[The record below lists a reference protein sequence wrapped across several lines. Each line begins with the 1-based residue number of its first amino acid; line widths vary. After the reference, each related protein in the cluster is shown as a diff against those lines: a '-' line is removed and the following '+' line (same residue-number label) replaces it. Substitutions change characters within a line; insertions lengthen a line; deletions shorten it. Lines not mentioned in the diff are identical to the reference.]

1 MILHSEKKF
10 FLTVFLGIMTAMAP
24 LSTDM
29 YLPALPEMSVDF
41 GISAS
46 LTQLTLTMTM
56 FGMAL
61 GQMFMG
67 PLSDRFGRKIPLMC
81 GMAVFTAASF
91 GACLAE
97 SITIFLAFRFLQGFS
112 GASGIVIARA
122 IARDVAEGPELTRFF
137 AVLMLVN
144 GVAPVAAPVIG
155 GQILRFADWRAVFA
169 VLMLIGMA
177 QFISTLCYRETLS
190 PVERIRSVGQSFSKF
205 PMLMRD
211 RYFRGHCLLQLF
223 FFSSFFSYIGGSSF
237 VFQNVYHVSAQTYSL
252 MFGGIGIG
260 LFLAGMVPARLAG
273 RVCDEKLLEISLFI
287 PLIGSVF
294 LLAGFLL
301 NAPMMYTLLVL
312 FVTIVPLSVMGT
324 ASFSLALSRQGRNA
338 GAASALLG
346 FSQMILGS
354 AMMPIV
360 GAAGDSNPIP
370 MAVLMLSGYV
380 LSGVVYWMMIRK
392 KGGSGNGK

>member
-1 MILHSEKKF
+1 MHSGKNF

-29 YLPALPEMSVDF
+29 YLPALPEMSMDF

-61 GQMFMG
+61 GQIFMG
-67 PLSDRFGRKIPLMC
+67 PLSDRFGRKIPLLC

-91 GACLAE
+91 GACLAD
-97 SITIFLAFRFLQGFS
+97 SITIFLVFRFLQGFS

-144 GVAPVAAPVIG
+144 GVAPIAAPVIG

-169 VLMLIGMA
+169 ALVLIGMA
-177 QFISTLCYRETLS
+177 QFVSTLLYRETLC
-190 PVERIRSVGQSFSKF
+190 PAERIRSVRQSFSKF
-205 PMLMRD
+205 PLLMRD

-223 FFSSFFSYIGGSSF
+223 FFGSFFSYIGGSSF

-252 MFGGIGIG
+252 IFGGIGVG

-273 RVCDEKLLEISLFI
+273 RVRDEKLLETSLFI

-301 NAPMMYTLLVL
+301 NAPMIYTLLVL

-324 ASFSLALSRQGRNA
+324 ASFSLALSQQGRNA
-338 GAASALLG
+338 GSASALLG
-346 FSQMILGS
+346 FSQMILGG

-380 LSGVVYWMMIRK
+380 LSGVVYRMMIRK
-392 KGGSGNGK
+392 KG

>member
-1 MILHSEKKF
+1 MIVHSGKNF

-29 YLPALPEMSVDF
+29 YLPALPEMSMDF

-61 GQMFMG
+61 GQIFMG
-67 PLSDRFGRKIPLMC
+67 PLSDRFGRKIPLLC

-91 GACLAE
+91 GACLAD
-97 SITIFLAFRFLQGFS
+97 SITIFLVFRFLQGFS

-144 GVAPVAAPVIG
+144 GVAPIAAPVIG

-169 VLMLIGMA
+169 ALVLIGMA
-177 QFISTLCYRETLS
+177 QFVSTLLYRETLC
-190 PVERIRSVGQSFSKF
+190 PAERIRSVRQSFSKF
-205 PMLMRD
+205 PLLMRD

-223 FFSSFFSYIGGSSF
+223 FFGSFFSYIGGSSF

-252 MFGGIGIG
+252 IFGGIGVG

-273 RVCDEKLLEISLFI
+273 RVRDEKLLETSLFI

-301 NAPMMYTLLVL
+301 NAPMIYTLLVL
-312 FVTIVPLSVMGT
+312 FVAIVPLSVMGT
-324 ASFSLALSRQGRNA
+324 ASFSLALSQQGRNA
-338 GAASALLG
+338 GSASALLG
-346 FSQMILGS
+346 FSQMILGG

-380 LSGVVYWMMIRK
+380 LSGVVYRMMIRK
-392 KGGSGNGK
+392 KG

>member
-1 MILHSEKKF
+1 MIVHSGKNF

-29 YLPALPEMSVDF
+29 YLPALPEMSMDF

-61 GQMFMG
+61 GQIFMG
-67 PLSDRFGRKIPLMC
+67 PLSDRFGRKIPLLC

-91 GACLAE
+91 GACLAD
-97 SITIFLAFRFLQGFS
+97 SITIFLVFRFLQGFS

-144 GVAPVAAPVIG
+144 GVAPIAAPVIG

-169 VLMLIGMA
+169 ALVLIGMA
-177 QFISTLCYRETLS
+177 QFVSTLLYRETLC
-190 PVERIRSVGQSFSKF
+190 PAEHIRSVRQSFSKF
-205 PMLMRD
+205 PLLMRD

-223 FFSSFFSYIGGSSF
+223 FFGSFFSYIGGSSF

-252 MFGGIGIG
+252 IFGGIGFG

-273 RVCDEKLLEISLFI
+273 RVRDEKLLETSLFI

-301 NAPMMYTLLVL
+301 NAPMIYTLLVL

-324 ASFSLALSRQGRNA
+324 ASFSLALSQQGRNA
-338 GAASALLG
+338 GSASALLG
-346 FSQMILGS
+346 FSQMILGG

-380 LSGVVYWMMIRK
+380 LSGGVYRMMIRK
-392 KGGSGNGK
+392 KG

>member
-1 MILHSEKKF
+1 MIVHSGKNF

-29 YLPALPEMSVDF
+29 YLPALPEMSMDF

-67 PLSDRFGRKIPLMC
+67 PLSDRFGRKIPLLC

-91 GACLAE
+91 GACLAD
-97 SITIFLAFRFLQGFS
+97 SITIFLVFRFLQGFS

-144 GVAPVAAPVIG
+144 GVAPIAAPVIG

-169 VLMLIGMA
+169 ALVLIGMA
-177 QFISTLCYRETLS
+177 QFVSTLLYRETLC
-190 PVERIRSVGQSFSKF
+190 PAERIRSVRQSFSKF
-205 PMLMRD
+205 PLLMRD

-223 FFSSFFSYIGGSSF
+223 FFGSFFSYIGGSSF
-237 VFQNVYHVSAQTYSL
+237 VFQNVYHVSAQMYSL
-252 MFGGIGIG
+252 IFGGIGFG

-273 RVCDEKLLEISLFI
+273 RVRDEKLLETSLFI

-301 NAPMMYTLLVL
+301 NAPMIYTLLVL

-324 ASFSLALSRQGRNA
+324 ASFSLALSQQGRNA
-338 GAASALLG
+338 GSASALLG
-346 FSQMILGS
+346 FSQMILGG

-380 LSGVVYWMMIRK
+380 LSGVVYRMMIRK
-392 KGGSGNGK
+392 KG

>member
-1 MILHSEKKF
+1 MIVHSGKNF

-29 YLPALPEMSVDF
+29 YLPALPEMSMDF

-67 PLSDRFGRKIPLMC
+67 PLSDRFGRKIPLLC

-91 GACLAE
+91 GACLAD
-97 SITIFLAFRFLQGFS
+97 SITIFLVFRFLQGFS

-144 GVAPVAAPVIG
+144 GVAPIAAPVIG

-169 VLMLIGMA
+169 ALVLIGMA
-177 QFISTLCYRETLS
+177 QFVSTLLYRETLC
-190 PVERIRSVGQSFSKF
+190 PAERIRSVRQSFSKF
-205 PMLMRD
+205 PLLMRD

-223 FFSSFFSYIGGSSF
+223 FFGSFFSYIGGSSF
-237 VFQNVYHVSAQTYSL
+237 VFQNVYHVSAQMYSL
-252 MFGGIGIG
+252 IFGGIGFG

-273 RVCDEKLLEISLFI
+273 RVRDEKLLETSLFI

-301 NAPMMYTLLVL
+301 NAPMIYTLLVL
-312 FVTIVPLSVMGT
+312 FLIPLDIKL
-324 ASFSLALSRQGRNA
+324 F
-338 GAASALLG
+338 
-346 FSQMILGS
+346 
-354 AMMPIV
+354 
-360 GAAGDSNPIP
+360 
-370 MAVLMLSGYV
+370 Y
-380 LSGVVYWMMIRK
+380 
-392 KGGSGNGK
+392 

>member
-1 MILHSEKKF
+1 MHSGKNF

-29 YLPALPEMSVDF
+29 YLPALPEMSMDF

-67 PLSDRFGRKIPLMC
+67 PLSDRFGRKIPLLC

-91 GACLAE
+91 GACLAD
-97 SITIFLAFRFLQGFS
+97 SITIFLVFRFLQGFS

-144 GVAPVAAPVIG
+144 GVAPIAAPVIG

-169 VLMLIGMA
+169 ALVLIGMA
-177 QFISTLCYRETLS
+177 QFVSTLLYRETLC
-190 PVERIRSVGQSFSKF
+190 PAERIRSVRQSFSKF
-205 PMLMRD
+205 PLLMRD

-223 FFSSFFSYIGGSSF
+223 FFGSFFSYIGGSSF
-237 VFQNVYHVSAQTYSL
+237 VFQNVYHVSAQMYSL
-252 MFGGIGIG
+252 IFGGIGFG

-273 RVCDEKLLEISLFI
+273 RVRDEKLLETSLFI

-301 NAPMMYTLLVL
+301 NAPMIYTLLVL

-324 ASFSLALSRQGRNA
+324 ASFSLALSQQGRNA
-338 GAASALLG
+338 GSASALLG
-346 FSQMILGS
+346 FSQMILGG

-380 LSGVVYWMMIRK
+380 LSGVVYRMMIRK
-392 KGGSGNGK
+392 KG

>member
-1 MILHSEKKF
+1 MIVHSGKNF

-29 YLPALPEMSVDF
+29 YLPALPEMSMDF

-61 GQMFMG
+61 GQIFMG
-67 PLSDRFGRKIPLMC
+67 PLSDRFGRKIPLLC

-91 GACLAE
+91 GACLAD
-97 SITIFLAFRFLQGFS
+97 SITIFLVFRFLQGFS

-144 GVAPVAAPVIG
+144 GVAPIAAPVIG

-169 VLMLIGMA
+169 ALVLIGMA
-177 QFISTLCYRETLS
+177 QFVSTLLYRETLC
-190 PVERIRSVGQSFSKF
+190 PAERIRSVRQSFSKF
-205 PMLMRD
+205 PLLMRD

-223 FFSSFFSYIGGSSF
+223 FFGSFFSYIGGSSF

-252 MFGGIGIG
+252 IFGGIGVG

-273 RVCDEKLLEISLFI
+273 RVRDEKLLETSLFI

-301 NAPMMYTLLVL
+301 NAPMIYTLLVL

-324 ASFSLALSRQGRNA
+324 ASFSLALSQQGRNA
-338 GAASALLG
+338 GSASALLG
-346 FSQMILGS
+346 FSQMILGG

-380 LSGVVYWMMIRK
+380 LSGVVYRMMIRK
-392 KGGSGNGK
+392 KG

>member
-1 MILHSEKKF
+1 MIVHSGKNF

-29 YLPALPEMSVDF
+29 YLPALPEMSMDF

-61 GQMFMG
+61 GQIFMG
-67 PLSDRFGRKIPLMC
+67 PLSDRFGRKIPLLC

-91 GACLAE
+91 GACLAD
-97 SITIFLAFRFLQGFS
+97 SITIFLVFRFLQGFS

-144 GVAPVAAPVIG
+144 GVAPIAAPVIG

-169 VLMLIGMA
+169 ALVLIGMA
-177 QFISTLCYRETLS
+177 QFVSTLLYRETLC
-190 PVERIRSVGQSFSKF
+190 PAEHIRSVRQSFSKF
-205 PMLMRD
+205 PLLMRD

-223 FFSSFFSYIGGSSF
+223 FFGSFFSYIGGSSF

-252 MFGGIGIG
+252 IFGGIGFG

-273 RVCDEKLLEISLFI
+273 RVRDEKLLETSLFI

-301 NAPMMYTLLVL
+301 NAPMIYTLLVL

-324 ASFSLALSRQGRNA
+324 ASFSLALSQQGRNA
-338 GAASALLG
+338 GSASALLG
-346 FSQMILGS
+346 FSQMILGG

-380 LSGVVYWMMIRK
+380 LSGVVYRMMIRK
-392 KGGSGNGK
+392 KG

>member
-1 MILHSEKKF
+1 MIVHSGKNF

-29 YLPALPEMSVDF
+29 YLPALPEMSMDF

-67 PLSDRFGRKIPLMC
+67 PLSDRFGRKIPLLC

-91 GACLAE
+91 GACLAD
-97 SITIFLAFRFLQGFS
+97 SITIFLVFRFLQGFS

-144 GVAPVAAPVIG
+144 GVAPIAAPVIG

-169 VLMLIGMA
+169 ALVLIGMA
-177 QFISTLCYRETLS
+177 QFVSTLLYRETLC
-190 PVERIRSVGQSFSKF
+190 PAERIRSVRQSFSKF
-205 PMLMRD
+205 PLLMRD

-223 FFSSFFSYIGGSSF
+223 FFGSFFSYIGGSSF

-252 MFGGIGIG
+252 IFGGIGVG

-273 RVCDEKLLEISLFI
+273 RVRDEKLLETSLFI

-301 NAPMMYTLLVL
+301 NAPMIYTLLVL
-312 FVTIVPLSVMGT
+312 FVAIVPLSVMGT
-324 ASFSLALSRQGRNA
+324 ASFSLALSQQGRNA
-338 GAASALLG
+338 GSASALLG
-346 FSQMILGS
+346 FSQMILGG

-380 LSGVVYWMMIRK
+380 LSGVVYRMMIRK
-392 KGGSGNGK
+392 KG

>member
-1 MILHSEKKF
+1 MIVHSGKNF

-29 YLPALPEMSVDF
+29 YLPALPEMSMDF

-67 PLSDRFGRKIPLMC
+67 PLSDRFGRKIPLLC

-91 GACLAE
+91 GACLAD
-97 SITIFLAFRFLQGFS
+97 SITIFLVFRFLQGFS

-144 GVAPVAAPVIG
+144 GVAPIAAPVIG

-169 VLMLIGMA
+169 ALVLIGMA
-177 QFISTLCYRETLS
+177 QFVSTLLYRETLC
-190 PVERIRSVGQSFSKF
+190 PAERIRSVRQSFSKF
-205 PMLMRD
+205 PLLMRD

-223 FFSSFFSYIGGSSF
+223 FFGSFFSYIGGSSF
-237 VFQNVYHVSAQTYSL
+237 VFQNVYHVSAQMYSL
-252 MFGGIGIG
+252 IFGGVGFG

-273 RVCDEKLLEISLFI
+273 RVRDEKLLETSLFI

-301 NAPMMYTLLVL
+301 NAPMIYTLLVL

-324 ASFSLALSRQGRNA
+324 ASFSLALSQQGRNA
-338 GAASALLG
+338 GSASALLG
-346 FSQMILGS
+346 FSQMILGG

-380 LSGVVYWMMIRK
+380 LSGVVYRMMIRK
-392 KGGSGNGK
+392 KG

>member
-1 MILHSEKKF
+1 MIVHSGKNF

-29 YLPALPEMSVDF
+29 YLPALPEMSMDF

-67 PLSDRFGRKIPLMC
+67 PLSDRFGRKIPLLC

-91 GACLAE
+91 GACLAD
-97 SITIFLAFRFLQGFS
+97 SITIFLVFRFLQGFS

-144 GVAPVAAPVIG
+144 GVAPIAAPVIG

-169 VLMLIGMA
+169 ALVLIGMA
-177 QFISTLCYRETLS
+177 QFVSTLLYRETLC
-190 PVERIRSVGQSFSKF
+190 PAERIRSVRQSFSKF
-205 PMLMRD
+205 PLLMRD

-223 FFSSFFSYIGGSSF
+223 FFGSFFSYIGGSSF

-252 MFGGIGIG
+252 IFGGIGVG

-273 RVCDEKLLEISLFI
+273 RVRDEKLLETSLFI

-301 NAPMMYTLLVL
+301 NAPMIYTLLVL

-324 ASFSLALSRQGRNA
+324 ASFSLALSQQGRNA
-338 GAASALLG
+338 GSASALLG
-346 FSQMILGS
+346 FSQMILGG

-380 LSGVVYWMMIRK
+380 LSGVVYRMMIRK
-392 KGGSGNGK
+392 KG